1 MSKNSRGIIVLK
13 RSVDVQCWHVK
24 GDVGFPK
31 RREELMAVL
40 LRVQENPLT
49 DAGDIAEHLLFE
61 RLAREQ
67 VALRLLAIAEEYG
80 LLERSRSG
88 LQLTSAGVEAIECEE
103 VFVPQSGNWELWV
116 SDDPLMESAILYI
129 APFSEASAYDEVRGS
144 IRIKQGDGVL
154 WIFQD
159 SSWTL

>member
-88 LQLTSAGVEAIECEE
+88 LQLTSAGVEA
-103 VFVPQSGNWELWV
+103 
-116 SDDPLMESAILYI
+116 M
-129 APFSEASAYDEVRGS
+129 
-144 IRIKQGDGVL
+144 K
-154 WIFQD
+154 
-159 SSWTL
+159 